1 MNPQHSNIQLT
12 YARTNILLTIN
23 KLILRLKRDDLSDK
37 QKQGVQTMINDCE
50 QVLKTLKTISK
61 ENEEL
66 YSRIVKLHTENLELK
81 QQILE
86 LTKTEDNATL

>member
-1 MNPQHSNIQLT
+1 MNPQHSNIQLI

-86 LTKTEDNATL
+86 LTKIEDNATL

>member
-66 YSRIVKLHTENLELK
+66 YS
-81 QQILE
+81 
-86 LTKTEDNATL
+86 

>member
-23 KLILRLKRDDLSDK
+23 KLILRLKIDDLSDK

-66 YSRIVKLHTENLELK
+66 YSRIIKLHTENLELK

-86 LTKTEDNATL
+86 LNKIEDK